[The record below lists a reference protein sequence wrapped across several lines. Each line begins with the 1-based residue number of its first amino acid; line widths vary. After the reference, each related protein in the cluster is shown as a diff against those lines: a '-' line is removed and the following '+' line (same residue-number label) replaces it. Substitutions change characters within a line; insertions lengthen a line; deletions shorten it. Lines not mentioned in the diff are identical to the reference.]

1 MGVSL
6 LSEKLREAVNNWE
19 KEADQLVKETM
30 KVGEAASEDLRK
42 QLSQALIEVQKLLKS
57 IREESTKPDEQ
68 LKKALD
74 DLEVRT
80 KEVQDKL
87 NRAWNELKK

>member
-1 MGVSL
+1 M
-6 LSEKLREAVNNWE
+6 SEKLREAVTNWE
-19 KEADQLVKETM
+19 KEVDQLSKETM

-68 LKKALD
+68 LKKAMD

-80 KEVQDKL
+80 RIIQDKL

>member
-1 MGVSL
+1 M
-6 LSEKLREAVNNWE
+6 NNWE

-57 IREESTKPDEQ
+57 IRKESTKPDEQ
-68 LKKALD
+68 LKKAVD

-80 KEVQDKL
+80 KRIQDKL

>member
-1 MGVSL
+1 
-6 LSEKLREAVNNWE
+6 LREAVANWE
-19 KEADQLVKETM
+19 KEVDQLSKETM

-68 LKKALD
+68 LKKAMD

-80 KEVQDKL
+80 RIIQDKL